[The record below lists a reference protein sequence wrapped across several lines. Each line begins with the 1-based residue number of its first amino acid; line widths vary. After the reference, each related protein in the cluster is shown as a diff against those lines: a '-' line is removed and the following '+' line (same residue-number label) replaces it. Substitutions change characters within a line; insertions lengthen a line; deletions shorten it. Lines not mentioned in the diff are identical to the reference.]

1 MSHGH
6 VDCSRQNRFKDT
18 IKVHVISGLNYAIG
32 CKKLCILLCENIARG
47 ENIMRC
53 CVLVKMYIIRSLL
66 KKLEA
71 YNTVLSYSRKNDS
84 TTLGHYL

>member
-1 MSHGH
+1 M
-6 VDCSRQNRFKDT
+6 K
-18 IKVHVISGLNYAIG
+18 I
-32 CKKLCILLCENIARG
+32 IARG

-71 YNTVLSYSRKNDS
+71 YNNIVLSYSRKDDS
-84 TTLGHYL
+84 TTLGHDL